1 MYDKCIIINT
11 ALKIQ
16 IILSF
21 DDPYLST
28 LKNAYTGYDTKST
41 MELITHLYNKYAWNS
56 TKEMATN
63 REIIS
68 TTYNM
73 EEPLE
78 SLIESL
84 NKCTD
89 FSTAASKPV

>member
-1 MYDKCIIINT
+1 MKKQLVSVFNN
-11 ALKIQ
+11 
-16 IILSF
+16 
-21 DDPYLST
+21 PYLST